1 YLSYLKETVDNDF
14 EGIHIA
20 LDCAHGATSSLATHL
35 FADLEAD
42 IHSIGSS
49 PNGMNI
55 NEGVGSTHPETLAAF
70 VQEKEADIGLA
81 FDGDGDRLIAVDEQG
96 HMIGCDWI
104 RCICRKHLNVQGLLI
119 HNTIVS
125 TVMSNLGF
133 YQAGEANGMKSDQT
147 SVGDRYVMEEMRNGG
162 YNLGGEE

>member
-1 YLSYLKETVDNDF
+1 
-14 EGIHIA
+14 
-20 LDCAHGATSSLATHL
+20 THL
-35 FADLEAD
+35 FAGLEAD
-42 IHSIGSS
+42 IHSIGCS

-55 NEGVGSTHPETLAAF
+55 NEGVGATHPEKLAAF
-70 VQEKEADIGLA
+70 VREREADIGLA

-96 HMIGCDWI
+96 NIVYGDQI
-104 RCICRKHLNVQGLLI
+104 LFICGKHLNEQGLLK

-133 YQAGEANGMKSDQT
+133 YQAVEANGMKSDQT

-162 YNLGGEE
+162 YNLRSEEHTSELQSRFDL